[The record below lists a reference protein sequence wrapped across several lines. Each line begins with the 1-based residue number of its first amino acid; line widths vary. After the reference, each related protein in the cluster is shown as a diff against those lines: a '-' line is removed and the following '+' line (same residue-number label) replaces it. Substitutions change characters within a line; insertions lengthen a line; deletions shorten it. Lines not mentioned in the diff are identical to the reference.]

1 MKTVFKILRMI
12 LDVFLVAAALLIFM
26 VNGIAKKRVSENLLK
41 LRLSISQRS
50 LMAFIRGIMIQLW

>member
-12 LDVFLVAAALLIFM
+12 LDVFLVAAVLLIFM
-26 VNGIAKKRVSENLLK
+26 VNGIAKRVSENLMK